1 MKFMTVREFRGKTGM
16 VRESLKQDEEIIL
29 TTGGKPFALVSVINP
44 EFLDKELL
52 AVRRARAK
60 VALERIQSDSARTGT
75 CKMTI
80 SEIDSIIQDSRRRTR
95 YK

>member
-29 TTGGKPFALVSVINP
+29 TKSGKPFALVSMIHP
-44 EFLDKELL
+44 ELLDKELL

-60 VALERIQSDSARTGT
+60 VGLERIQSDSARAGT
-75 CKMTI
+75 SKMTI
-80 SEIDSIIQDSRRRTR
+80 AEIDNIIRDSRRRTQYR
-95 YK
+95 